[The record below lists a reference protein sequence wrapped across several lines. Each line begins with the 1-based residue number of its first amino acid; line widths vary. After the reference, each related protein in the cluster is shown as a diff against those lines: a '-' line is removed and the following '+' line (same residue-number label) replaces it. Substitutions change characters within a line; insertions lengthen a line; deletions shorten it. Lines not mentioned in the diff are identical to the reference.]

1 MTHMALKL
9 KGAISYVQEFLW
21 APLCLGVS
29 LQPADQLLT
38 LAAFSKSKTR
48 LHGFRVFAV
57 TLEKHSSPA
66 GLVEWDKL
74 DGASLP
80 VLKSAGE
87 LSVLGCCFR

>member
-9 KGAISYVQEFLW
+9 KQAISYVQEFLW

-48 LHGFRVFAV
+48 LHGFSVFAV
-57 TLEKHSSPA
+57 TLEKQYSPA
-66 GLVEWDKL
+66 GLVERDKL
-74 DGASLP
+74 DGALP
-80 VLKSAGE
+80 VFEISM
-87 LSVLGCCFR
+87 